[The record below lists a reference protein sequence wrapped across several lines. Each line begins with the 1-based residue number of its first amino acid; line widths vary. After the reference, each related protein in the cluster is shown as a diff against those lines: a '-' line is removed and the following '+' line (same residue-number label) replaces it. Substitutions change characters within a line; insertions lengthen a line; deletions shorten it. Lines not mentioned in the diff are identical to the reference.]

1 MRNHG
6 TEDPIRAGG
15 GGIGRSGGPRGGSSE
30 PQASDIV
37 FDFSALEE
45 MRFQDLSFLLTA
57 RQLVSEE
64 DRTVWATGVPMET
77 WRTLYS
83 MGLSG
88 LFRPFPTSDVED
100 A

>member
-6 TEDPIRAGG
+6 TEEPIAAEASGIGGSGAGG
-15 GGIGRSGGPRGGSSE
+15 VGSSE
-30 PQASDIV
+30 PKASDIV
-37 FDFSALEE
+37 FDFSALDA

-57 RQLVSEE
+57 RQLVSE
-64 DRTVWATGVPMET
+64 DDGTVWATGVPVET
-77 WRTLYS
+77 WRTLYA

>member
-6 TEDPIRAGG
+6 SEDPILVESPGT
-15 GGIGRSGGPRGGSSE
+15 GGSGAARTGPSE
-30 PQASDIV
+30 PRSSDII

-45 MRFQDLSFLLTA
+45 MRFQDLSFALTA
-57 RQLVSEE
+57 QRLVSEDE
-64 DRTVWATGVPMET
+64 GTVWATGVPVET
-77 WRTLYS
+77 WRTLYA

-88 LFRPFPTSDVED
+88 FFRPFPTSDVED